1 MIPALLGA
9 FATLIS
15 GGLGAAASSRAA
27 QENYNINLLNYNQR
41 ERERFDAINQAK
53 HQEADTKLGQTDA
66 NGNRIHFVEGKGWV
80 TDLSPEQQA
89 LQQLYQR
96 EELGQLQNDLPKKR
110 DILNSNVVRQG
121 RENTQADAL
130 LNAFQRVQRENP
142 RETENLLNQASSA
155 GITQGFDSTL
165 QDAMQSAIRTG
176 ASNSGKVAAA
186 IGAERAKALQQAFM
200 ENHINAKGQSQSDF
214 ENKRGGIA
222 NLYNMFAT
230 RASAMPD
237 VSFNPQ
243 NINGQTAQQSGQSQ
257 SAQQNAAGALINA
270 FAKQGGVMATH
281 DPDYGLANAVAQGGN
296 ALYSAFDLA
305 AADRQ
310 RQKALNSYGNYA
322 GVDPSMYKTG
332 TGDW

>member
-9 FATLIS
+9 FATLVS
-15 GGLGAAASSRAA
+15 GALGAGASSQAAS
-27 QENYNINLLNYNQR
+27 ENYNINLLNYNQR
-41 ERERFDAINQAK
+41 ERERFDTINQARR
-53 HQEADTKLGQTDA
+53 HEADTKLGQTDA
-66 NGNRIHFVEGKGWV
+66 NGNRIHFVEGVGWV
-80 TDLSPEQQA
+80 TDLSDDQQQ
-89 LQQLYQR
+89 LQDLYQR

-121 RENTQADAL
+121 RENTQASAL
-130 LNAFQRVQRENP
+130 LDAFQRVQRENP
-142 RETENLLNQASSA
+142 RETENLLNQASTK

-186 IGAERAKALQQAFM
+186 IGAERSKALENAFM
-200 ENHINAKGQSQSDF
+200 NNHINAKGQSQSDF
-214 ENKRGGIA
+214 EQKRGGIA

-243 NINGQTAQQSGQSQ
+243 NINGQTGQASGQSQ
-257 SAQQNAAGALINA
+257 GAQQGAASALINA

-281 DPDYGLANAVAQGGN
+281 EPDYGLANAVGSGGS
-296 ALYSAFDLA
+296 ALAAAFDSM

-310 RQKALNSYGNYA
+310 RNAAMQSYGNYA
-322 GVDPSMYKTG
+322 GIDPKMYQPG
-332 TGDW
+332 TGIW